1 MPRKKKTPTHGGVRK
16 GAGRKK
22 MANAKRP
29 VTFKLAVPIVEYL
42 DTVPSKVAAVESAI
56 TESAGYRA
64 WSGGSRDATRP

>member
-1 MPRKKKTPTHGGVRK
+1 MPRKKKNPTHGGARK

-29 VTFKLAVPIVEYL
+29 VTFKLAPPIVEYL

-56 TESAGYRA
+56 TESAGYQRWQSA
-64 WSGGSRDATRP
+64 NGRP

>member
-1 MPRKKKTPTHGGVRK
+1 MPRKKKTPTHGGARE

-56 TESAGYRA
+56 TESAGFRQ
-64 WSGGSRDATRP
+64 WIGDSRDATRP

>member
-1 MPRKKKTPTHGGVRK
+1 
-16 GAGRKK
+16 

-56 TESAGYRA
+56 TESAGYVA
-64 WSGGSRDATRP
+64 WAKKR

>member
-1 MPRKKKTPTHGGVRK
+1 MPRKKKTPTHGGARE

-22 MANAKRP
+22 MANAKRA

-56 TESAGYRA
+56 TDSDGYRK
-64 WSGGSRDATRP
+64 WSGDSRDGTRP

>member
-1 MPRKKKTPTHGGVRK
+1 MPRKKKTPTHGGARE

-29 VTFKLAVPIVEYL
+29 VTFKLSVPIVEYL

-56 TESAGYRA
+56 TESAGYVA
-64 WSGGSRDATRP
+64 WAKKR

>member
-1 MPRKKKTPTHGGVRK
+1 MPRKKKTPTHGGARE

-29 VTFKLAVPIVEYL
+29 VTFKLSPPIVEYL

-56 TESAGYRA
+56 TDSAGYRQWQSA
-64 WSGGSRDATRP
+64 NGRP